1 MPTST
6 PYAVPIVASVL
17 RQLKPASVLDVGVGF
32 GKYGFVVREYLDV
45 WDISDYREYGK
56 DRWRTRL
63 EGIEATSEYITPLQE
78 YLYDTIHRGEA
89 QSVIDGL
96 GQYDVIV
103 MGDVLEHFEKDE
115 GRRLVRKLYDHAD
128 RCVLLMFPPD
138 CDRNEDVLGNP
149 YESHRSG
156 WNRRD
161 FSSYEN
167 VAFRVLEGR
176 TAMVALTKPGCVAPI
191 LTPSFAGRAR
201 TGWKGWVSRS
211 LVRVM
216 GADRASAV
224 VSRVTG
230 RKIVL
235 AG

>member
-17 RQLKPASVLDVGVGF
+17 RQLRPTSVLDVGIGF

-45 WDISDYREYGK
+45 WDLADYRDYGS
-56 DRWRTRL
+56 DQWRTRL
-63 EGIEATSEYITPLQE
+63 EGIEATPEYITPLQE

-89 QSVIDGL
+89 QTIIDGL
-96 GQYDVIV
+96 RRFDVII

-115 GRRLVRKLYDHAD
+115 GRRLVRKLYEHAD
-128 RCVLLMFPPD
+128 SCVLLMFPPD
-138 CDRNEDVLGNP
+138 CERNESVLHNP
-149 YESHRSG
+149 YESHRSA

-167 VAFRVLEGR
+167 VTYRVLEGR
-176 TAMVALTKPGCVAPI
+176 TAMVALTRPGCVAPV

-201 TGWKGWVSRS
+201 TGWRGMVAKS

-216 GADRASAV
+216 GARRASAM
-224 VSRVTG
+224 VSRVAR

-235 AG
+235 TG